1 MTDALKL
8 PFAGEDTVRRLSADL
23 EEPKWLLEDRLDAY
37 RQYAELPIET
47 NNLFTLYVDLRA
59 ARWAELETYRET
71 GDAPTVSEV
80 VPEGA
85 AALIEVA
92 EDRVVAR
99 AMSDATRAAGV
110 VIDTFANVLRERPE
124 LLRDVIDGGVSLP
137 TNDKFA
143 QFARSHSA
151 LGLLIHVP
159 RNVALEQPIV
169 VRWSAGQP
177 GKGLISRTV
186 ISLGENA
193 SARILEEQVPTNA
206 GTLDGAQSLW
216 WGTAEVKLDRGANL
230 SFAGQQ
236 DFGQQTLAIVN
247 RHATLAQDAQLRWAL
262 ASVGAE
268 LHKSRIDNR
277 LVGRGSG
284 VNQVEIG
291 FGDGRQ
297 LFDLT
302 SYTRHIGAGHHRR
315 PAQQGRL
322 PRPRAWLL
330 QGHDR
335 DPARGQGNRQL
346 PRRVRDADDQTGPQR
361 DHPEPRDRPARRAS
375 REPRQLGRPDRRD
388 GDLLPDEPRPSP
400 RCGAQ
405 VHRHGLPRA
414 GRGPNSAAR
423 GAGSAA
429 PPARAEVAGQSR
441 TAGGMTDAVRR
452 VPVARLED
460 VPVGTMLMVQVDGTD
475 ILLVNIDDELRA
487 VQGVCSHEYFELDK
501 GFLTDNTLTC
511 ALHLSRFD
519 LETGEAL
526 DPPAELPLQTY
537 PIVLE
542 GDQVLLELPE
552 GPVPVNE

>member
-37 RQYAELPIET
+37 AKYAELPIET

-59 ARWAELETYRET
+59 ARWVELETYRET
-71 GDAPTVSEV
+71 GDSPQVSEV

-92 EDRVVAR
+92 ENKVVAR
-99 AMSDATRAAGV
+99 AMSAETRAAGV

-124 LLRDVIDGGVSLP
+124 LLRDVIEGGASLP
-137 TNDKFA
+137 TDDKFA

-169 VRWSAGQP
+169 VRWTAGQP
-177 GKGLISRTV
+177 GKGLVSRTV

-193 SARILEEQVPTNA
+193 SARILEEQVPTNSDA
-206 GTLDGAQSLW
+206 LDGAAQSLW

-302 SYTRHIGAGHHRR
+302 SYTRHIGPDTTGD
-315 PAQQGRL
+315 
-322 PRPRAWLL
+322 LL
-330 QGHDR
+330 SKGVFLDR
-335 DPARGQGNRQL
+335 ARGYFKGMIEIQRAAKGTDSFLGEFAMLMTKQARSVTIPSL
-346 PRRVRDADDQTGPQR
+346 EIDQP
-361 DHPEPRDRPARRAS
+361 DVRRAS
-375 REPRQLGRPDRRD
+375 HASSVGPI
-388 GDLLPDEPRPSP
+388 DETEIFYLMSR
-400 RCGAQ
+400 
-405 VHRHGLPRA
+405 GLPR
-414 GRGPNSAAR
+414 
-423 GAGSAA
+423 
-429 PPARAEVAGQSR
+429 
-441 TAGGMTDAVRR
+441 D
-452 VPVARLED
+452 VARKFI
-460 VPVGTMLMVQVDGTD
+460 VM
-475 ILLVNIDDELRA
+475 
-487 VQGVCSHEYFELDK
+487 
-501 GFLTDNTLTC
+501 GFLEPVVARIPLP
-511 ALHLSRFD
+511 
-519 LETGEAL
+519 EAQDRL
-526 DPPAELPLQTY
+526 RR
-537 PIVLE
+537 
-542 GDQVLLELPE
+542 LLEQKWPDSPE
-552 GPVPVNE
+552 QQAA